1 MAVKDYLIRQIL
13 INMVLDLNVLHENG
27 GMYEP

>member
-1 MAVKDYLIRQIL
+1 MAVKDYLISQTL
-13 INMVLDLNVLHENG
+13 INMVPDLNVLDING